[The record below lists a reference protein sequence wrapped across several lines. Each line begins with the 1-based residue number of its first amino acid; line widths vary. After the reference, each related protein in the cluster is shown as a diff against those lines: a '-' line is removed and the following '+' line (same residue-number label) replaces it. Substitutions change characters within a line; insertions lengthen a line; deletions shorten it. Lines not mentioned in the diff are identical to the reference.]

1 MKRINSNHKREIL
14 TMSDVI
20 DRANEHAALVLEQNI
35 QAARKPANRVSAFEC
50 ENCDHPIPEA
60 RRQAVIGC
68 TLCIDCQILFELKE
82 KHYHS
87 V

>member
-1 MKRINSNHKREIL
+1 
-14 TMSDVI
+14 MSDVI
-20 DRANEHAALVLEQNI
+20 DRANEYAALVLEHNI
-35 QAARKPANRVSAFEC
+35 QAAKKSRNTVSTFVC

-68 TLCIDCQILFELKE
+68 TLCIDCQILFELKD
-82 KHYHS
+82 KHYRS